1 MKIIKNGIIY
11 DVINNTSEVK
21 TLYIKDGKFVDY
33 LAEGEIID
41 ATGLHIYP
49 GFIDAHTHLGIWES
63 SIGFEGSDFNES
75 NSPIT
80 PNLRGID
87 GVYPIDE
94 AFSDAYKAG
103 ITTVATG
110 PGSANV
116 MGGTFFA
123 LKTYGH
129 NVDKMVVKDPVA
141 MKIAFGENP
150 KKYHT
155 KSNNTRM
162 QVAAS
167 IREMLNKTIDYM
179 KNDRPYDAKLESLIP
194 VIKKEI
200 PFKIH
205 AHRSDDILT
214 AIRICREFDL
224 DYTLDHVTEGHLII
238 EELEEINKPLL
249 VGPTLTSKSKYELK
263 NRSFKTYAALQ
274 HLNISVI
281 TDAPVIPIDQ
291 LRYSVIRA
299 MQEGFTKENALRSI
313 TINPAKALKIEESV
327 GSIEVGK
334 DADLVLLTKEFDD
347 IQAEVKY
354 TLING
359 EIIYKKV

>member
-1 MKIIKNGIIY
+1 MKIIKNGLVY
-11 DVINNTSEVK
+11 DVIGNKSEIK
-21 TLYIKDGKFVDY
+21 TLYIKDGKFVEY
-33 LAEGEIID
+33 LEEGEIID
-41 ATGLHIYP
+41 ARGLHIYP
-49 GFIDAHTHLGIWES
+49 GFIDAHTHLGVWES
-63 SIGFEGSDFNES
+63 AIGFEGSDFNES

-87 GVYPIDE
+87 GVYPLDE
-94 AFSDAYKAG
+94 AFYDAYKAG

-123 LKTYGH
+123 LKTFGK
-129 NVDKMVVKDPVA
+129 NVDKMVVKDPIA

-179 KNDRPYDAKLESLIP
+179 NNNRPYDAKLEALIP
-194 VIKKEI
+194 VVKKEL

-214 AIRICREFDL
+214 AIRICDEFGL
-224 DYTLDHVTEGHLII
+224 DYTLDHVTEGHLIV
-238 EELEEINKPLL
+238 EELERINKPLL
-249 VGPTLTSKSKYELK
+249 IGPSLTAKSKYELK
-263 NRSFKTYAALQ
+263 NRSFKTYVALQ

-291 LRYSVIRA
+291 LRYSVIKA
-299 MQEGFTKENALRSI
+299 MQEGFTKDNALRSI
-313 TINPAKALKIEESV
+313 TINPANALKIQDRV
-327 GSIEVGK
+327 GSIEIGK

-347 IQAEVKY
+347 IQAEVVY
-354 TLING
+354 TFIDG
-359 EIIYKKV
+359 KIVYKKD